1 MLIFVDQQLK
11 LNQMQDKN
19 NYSEEEWTTLS
30 SLPQLTGLLMSSV
43 TYSGVKGTESELNA
57 SINSIFDGF
66 KKFPD
71 NTLINSTVPRGK
83 DEKQTLLKIK
93 EQQEEF
99 IQFFSLDRGDSL
111 ESFQKNTLDKYHL
124 AIYYLSSKETLKT
137 IKEFRLWILY
147 IAEQVAIAAIEKA
160 DIKNGGEVFSE
171 KEREIFS
178 RIERRMDLNK

>member
-1 MLIFVDQQLK
+1 MKI
-11 LNQMQDKN
+11 KN

-43 TYSGVKGTESELNA
+43 TYSGVKGTEDELEA
-57 SINSIFDGF
+57 STNSIFDGL

-71 NTLINSTVPRGK
+71 NTLINSIIPKGK
-83 DEKQTLLKIK
+83 DDKQILIKIK
-93 EQQEEF
+93 EQQEKF
-99 IQFFSLDRGDSL
+99 VQTFTLDKKDSI
-111 ESFQKNTLDKYHL
+111 ETFQKSLLDKYHL

-137 IKEFRLWILY
+137 IKEFRMWILY

-160 DIKNGGEVFSE
+160 DVKNGAEVFSE